1 LRIVRVDLS
10 ISAVSLNRD
19 VGWVVAAAVFA
30 AVVLPVLVYY
40 TGTATLGPYAHGGL
54 QQFFGDFYA
63 DLARLRGNAWV
74 LLLGPVLIVAVWRIL
89 VAALWPRHGR

>member
-1 LRIVRVDLS
+1 MRIVRDDLS
-10 ISAVSLNRD
+10 IRAVSFNRHL
-19 VGWVVAAAVFA
+19 GWVIAAAVFA
-30 AVVLPVLVYY
+30 ATLLPVLVYY

-74 LLLGPVLIVAVWRIL
+74 LLLGPVLLVTLWRIL
-89 VAALWPRHGR
+89 VAVAWPRAGR